1 MAERYCAENL
11 VFHAGQRTLIDD
23 VSLTL
28 SQGELVALI
37 GPNGAG
43 KSTLLRLLTGYLTP
57 ASGRCSLAGTPL
69 ADWPTETLAR
79 YRAVMRQN
87 THPGFDWPVETVVGM
102 GRAPWTRSP
111 EASVVEEVMAIT
123 GCLPLAGRRYSALS
137 GGEQQRIQLARALA
151 QLWCDGTPRGWLF
164 LDEPTSALDLFH
176 QQHLLR
182 LMKTLTRRGI
192 STSAWFC
199 TILIWR
205 HCGRIVSCCC
215 ITAGWSPGGHRR
227 TFCRPGR
234 WRAGMAR
241 RCWSAAIRLMPC
253 RRCSS
258 LPERGDKSPSAFPA
272 GHAPL

>member
-87 THPGFDWPVETVVGM
+87 TQPGFDWPVEAVVGM
-102 GRAPWTRSP
+102 GRAPGRGPLRRQWLRRSWRSQ
-111 EASVVEEVMAIT
+111 AV
-123 GCLPLAGRRYSALS
+123 Y
-137 GGEQQRIQLARALA
+137 
-151 QLWCDGTPRGWLF
+151 PRGQTLF
-164 LDEPTSALDLFH
+164 GTLRRRAATDPARSGTGPTLVRRRPT
-176 QQHLLR
+176 R
-182 LMKTLTRRGI
+182 L
-192 STSAWFC
+192 A
-199 TILIWR
+199 
-205 HCGRIVSCCC
+205 VS
-215 ITAGWSPGGHRR
+215 
-227 TFCRPGR
+227 
-234 WRAGMAR
+234 
-241 RCWSAAIRLMPC
+241 
-253 RRCSS
+253 
-258 LPERGDKSPSAFPA
+258 
-272 GHAPL
+272 